1 MIGENIKYYRKAK
14 RISQEELAV
23 KLNVVRQTVSKWEK
37 GLSVPDA
44 DVLVRMAG
52 LLGVSVSQL
61 LGTETDDC
69 STIALSEELS
79 KVNQQLAEKCQKE
92 KLLLQANKKRGQ
104 ILTLSFLSMIIALS
118 IDKEAVSILLV
129 GICMVIAVAILYRNL
144 ALLTRIT
151 TDDLKVGILRIT
163 TIFNVSILLTGI
175 VFAILV
181 GCDFIVFSENDEKMF
196 AMAIVSSVMIFAGIV
211 CPKLPYNRH
220 TGLRL
225 PWTVQDEDT
234 WNVAHRTIGY
244 ISLPIALLYIACTWT
259 VSNFELITLG
269 AIILW
274 IGIPGGIS
282 YLFFYKKCMS
292 TNHDRL
298 IYR

>member
-151 TDDLKVGILRIT
+151 TDDLKVGVLRIT

-181 GCDFIVFSENDEKMF
+181 GCDFIVFSENGEKMF

-282 YLFFYKKCMS
+282 YLFFYKKMHV
-292 TNHDRL
+292 N
-298 IYR
+298 

>member
-1 MIGENIKYYRKAK
+1 MSRLIGENIKYYRKAK

-23 KLNVVRQTVSKWEK
+23 KLNVVRQTVSKWEN

-44 DVLVRMAG
+44 DVLVRMAD

-61 LGTETDDC
+61 LGVETNNC

-79 KVNQQLAEKCQKE
+79 KVNQQLAKKCQGE
-92 KLLLQANKKRGQ
+92 KILFQVSKKRGQ
-104 ILTLSFLSMIIALS
+104 ILLLSFLSMLIALS
-118 IDKEAVSILLV
+118 VDNEAVSILLV
-129 GICMVIAVAILYRNL
+129 GVCTVIAVAILYRNM
-144 ALLTRIT
+144 ALLTSIT
-151 TDDLKVGILRIT
+151 TDDLKVGVLRIT
-163 TIFNVSILLTGI
+163 TIFNVSILMVGI
-175 VFAILV
+175 VFALLV
-181 GCDFIVFSENDEKMF
+181 GCDFIAFSKNGEKMF
-196 AMAIVSSVMIFAGIV
+196 AMAIVSCVMLFAGIV

-234 WNVAHRTIGY
+234 WNVAHRIIGY

-269 AIILW
+269 AMILW

-282 YLFFYKKCMS
+282 YLFFYRKMHI
-292 TNHDRL
+292 N
-298 IYR
+298 